1 MTADLIIAI
10 ILWSILVVVFGI
22 LPIIFAVSDDIT
34 FRKAL
39 KGDEEARR
47 RLDAQLGLSHKHHTK

>member
-1 MTADLIIAI
+1 MTAAIIVGLII
-10 ILWSILVVVFGI
+10 LGVVF
-22 LPIIFAVSDDIT
+22 IISPVIVAVSDDIT

-47 RLDAQLGLSHKHHTK
+47 RLDAQLGLSHKNHTK